1 MGGYHSSSLCSASS
15 VSPRAS
21 TSPPRLLRQL
31 TGGPALM
38 PSCTSMSRVT
48 CHVDRVTSSSRTAA
62 LWSRAAT
69 ECGGGGRGGGRL
81 ACLESPLLPSFLP
94 SAAVRSIISFQVA
107 PGSCHCC
114 IENCSKFTK
123 FLWIPPSCSLL
134 RLTHVWLLDTVRCTI
149 VHSQDGGENI
159 YNLNIKQHD

>member
-123 FLWIPPSCSLL
+123 GGLTTRFDPPPNGL
-134 RLTHVWLLDTVRCTI
+134 RELKLHR
-149 VHSQDGGENI
+149 
-159 YNLNIKQHD
+159 